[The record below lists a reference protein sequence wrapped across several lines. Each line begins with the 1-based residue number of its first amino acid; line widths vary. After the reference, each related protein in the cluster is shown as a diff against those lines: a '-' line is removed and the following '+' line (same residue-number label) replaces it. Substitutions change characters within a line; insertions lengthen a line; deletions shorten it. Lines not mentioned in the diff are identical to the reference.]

1 MFKVQVKE
9 ILDKVK
15 SDGRKL
21 LFEDEVK
28 RLLAINGVAV
38 TPCEVAHNEDQAVQL
53 AEKFGYPAVLKIH
66 SIAYTHKSDCGG
78 VKLNLPDGN
87 SVRAAFREIRAAVA
101 DQEPEISVT
110 VQPMASAGTEVI
122 IGVTTDNHFGKVIM
136 FGLGGVFAEIFED
149 VTFRLIPITRKDAF
163 DMLGSVKGNI
173 LLEGYRGNPPADR
186 ETLVDVLLKVSKLI
200 EKNAEIKELDLNP
213 VVVYENGLLV
223 LDGRGTLL

>member
-1 MFKVQVKE
+1 MQVKE
-9 ILDKVK
+9 ILDKIK

-28 RLLAINGVAV
+28 RILALNGVAV
-38 TPCEVAHNEDQAVQL
+38 TPCEVAHDEDQAVQL
-53 AEKFGYPAVLKIH
+53 AAKIGYPSVLKVH

-78 VKLNLPDGN
+78 VKLNLPDEKA
-87 SVRAAFREIRAAVA
+87 VRAAFREIRAAVA
-101 DQEPEISVT
+101 DQEPEACVT
-110 VQPMASAGTEVI
+110 VQPMAGAGTEVI

-136 FGLGGVFAEIFED
+136 FGLGGIFTEIFED

-163 DMLGSVKGNI
+163 NMLESVKGNI
-173 LLEGYRGNPPADR
+173 LLKGYRGKPPADR
-186 ETLVDVLLKVSKLI
+186 ERLVDALLKVSKLV
-200 EKNAEIKELDLNP
+200 EDNAEIKELELNP